1 MFLMQL
7 RLNICIFNIIIFDTT
22 LSEMIIYSFLSLSE
36 VSKIRECSHSHK
48 MRMLFSTAVL
58 LFWSD
63 NFMEC
68 NFPGTRKIIHI
79 TAR

>member
-1 MFLMQL
+1 
-7 RLNICIFNIIIFDTT
+7 
-22 LSEMIIYSFLSLSE
+22 MIIYSFLSLSE
-36 VSKIRECSHSHK
+36 LSKIRECSHSHK

-68 NFPGTRKIIHI
+68 NFPGTRKTIHI
-79 TAR
+79 TARLLRYKPNTFFTSFSISDENQYC